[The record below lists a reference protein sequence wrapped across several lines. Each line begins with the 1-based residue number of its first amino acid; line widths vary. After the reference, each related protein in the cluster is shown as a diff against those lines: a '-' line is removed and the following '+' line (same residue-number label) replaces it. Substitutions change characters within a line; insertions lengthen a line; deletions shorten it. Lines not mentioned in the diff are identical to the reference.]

1 MSFLSSNFWSHLPVF
16 VHKLI
21 TATLINGYCYHSVE
35 YVALK
40 AKKNYI
46 KRILLT
52 EALMLKDDDV
62 SIEVRSTGIDI
73 SNRKMIH

>member
-1 MSFLSSNFWSHLPVF
+1 M
-16 VHKLI
+16 
-21 TATLINGYCYHSVE
+21 E

-73 SNRKMIH
+73 SNLKMIH